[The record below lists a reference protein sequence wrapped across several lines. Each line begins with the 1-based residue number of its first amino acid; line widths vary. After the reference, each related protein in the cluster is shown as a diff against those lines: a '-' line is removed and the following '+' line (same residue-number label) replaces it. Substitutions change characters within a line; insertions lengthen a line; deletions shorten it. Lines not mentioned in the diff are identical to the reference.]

1 MGMEI
6 QGRKKKKRKELKLKK
21 KYSKNKSCQMCNRDQ
36 LTWQMEVTGVTGR
49 TWTCGGNGGGI
60 KYIAD
65 VRAMWWLLSL
75 RREGRN
81 RNVTRGSCMIMCFLN
96 GTFISNIQI
105 TMLEALLCHHAY
117 FMDIRKHTGN
127 WKSQNRKS
135 LRPLYLPLFLHLT
148 ACIAILDPPSN
159 SAFVSHGW
167 PLLLV
172 TRHWLMTTARPS
184 IHSQLVQ

>member
-6 QGRKKKKRKELKLKK
+6 QGLAEKKKKRKELKLKK

-75 RREGRN
+75 QREGRN
-81 RNVTRGSCMIMCFLN
+81 WNVTRGSCMIMCFLN

-105 TMLEALLCHHAY
+105 TMPEALLCHHAY
-117 FMDIRKHTGN
+117 FMEIRKHTR
-127 WKSQNRKS
+127 NR
-135 LRPLYLPLFLHLT
+135 
-148 ACIAILDPPSN
+148 IANHCERFICHCFYTWPP
-159 SAFVSHGW
+159 A
-167 PLLLV
+167 L
-172 TRHWLMTTARPS
+172 
-184 IHSQLVQ
+184 

>member
-1 MGMEI
+1 
-6 QGRKKKKRKELKLKK
+6 
-21 KYSKNKSCQMCNRDQ
+21 MCNRDQ

-75 RREGRN
+75 QTEGRN
-81 RNVTRGSCMIMCFLN
+81 WNVTRGSCMIMCFLN

-117 FMDIRKHTGN
+117 FMEIRKHTGN
-127 WKSQNRKS
+127 CKS
-135 LRPLYLPLFLHLT
+135 LRPQITATALFAIGFTLECRHCISWFLILPQT
-148 ACIAILDPPSN
+148 
-159 SAFVSHGW
+159 
-167 PLLLV
+167 LLLCL
-172 TRHWLMTTARPS
+172 TGGLWCWWDDTGLW
-184 IHSQLVQ
+184 Q

>member
-1 MGMEI
+1 
-6 QGRKKKKRKELKLKK
+6 
-21 KYSKNKSCQMCNRDQ
+21 MCNRDQ

-75 RREGRN
+75 QTEGRN
-81 RNVTRGSCMIMCFLN
+81 WNVTRGSCMIMCFLN

-117 FMDIRKHTGN
+117 FMEIRKHTGN
-127 WKSQNRKS
+127 CKS
-135 LRPLYLPLFLHLT
+135 LRPLYLPLVLHLSADIVSADFWSSLKLCFCVSQVAFGVGET
-148 ACIAILDPPSN
+148 TLAYDN
-159 SAFVSHGW
+159 S
-167 PLLLV
+167 
-172 TRHWLMTTARPS
+172 
-184 IHSQLVQ
+184 